1 MRAQKAE
8 EPSMEE
14 ILTSIRKIISED
26 SKDGLLADPR
36 NSSVD
41 TETEANQDS
50 ADSAASPNMPSHH
63 QPVLDPP
70 TNSSPELRPNT
81 QKPSVLVERREYL
94 ETEFDSD
101 SLTQSVRPKPEISDP
116 VIKPAKP
123 DVPLA
128 TVKPPADSNAP
139 KAPGHQSSSP
149 QLDQYRN
156 NNIPGFVEDKPNI
169 NGIQDSAVKT
179 PQRTE
184 TTLHPAIANAKSF
197 VSIQD
202 SDKKNNSLSSQP
214 ETPVFTGPPLPSVTL
229 PMESLIS
236 PDGDERRL
244 TDERRN
250 HPLRRDADRVE
261 DVPKSDLMPVQTK
274 DSVHNSF
281 EQLKKM
287 TTENLDSDV
296 KEMIRPMLREWLD
309 DNLPSMVERLVRDEI
324 ERVSR
329 GG

>member
-26 SKDGLLADPR
+26 SKDGLLADPG
-36 NSSVD
+36 NSSLD
-41 TETEANQDS
+41 AETEANQDS
-50 ADSAASPNMPSHH
+50 TDSAAPPTMPSHH
-63 QPVLDPP
+63 QPVPDPSA
-70 TNSSPELRPNT
+70 NSSPEPRPNT

-101 SLTQSVRPKPEISDP
+101 PLIQSVRPEPEKSDP
-116 VIKPAKP
+116 VIKPPNP

-139 KAPGHQSSSP
+139 KAPGHQTSSP

-184 TTLHPAIANAKSF
+184 TALHPAIANAKSF
-197 VSIQD
+197 VGIQD

-214 ETPVFTGPPLPSVTL
+214 ETPVFTGAPPPSVTL

-236 PDGDERRL
+236 PDVDERRL
-244 TDERRN
+244 IDERRN
-250 HPLRRDADRVE
+250 HPLRRGADRVE
-261 DVPKSDLMPVQTK
+261 NVPKSDLMSVQTN

-287 TTENLDSDV
+287 TTENLENDV
-296 KEMIRPMLREWLD
+296 KEMVRPMLREWLD
-309 DNLPSMVERLVRDEI
+309 NNLPSMVERLVRDEI